1 MTSESTTTAHNSFVS
16 SDTIRHAF
24 SVAMSDMYQNEV
36 PLYQDLLTLV
46 ADVNKATL
54 EKDTLLAAQLAHTGE
69 LPRLDMERH
78 GAIRLGTANE
88 LAMMRRLFAVMGMH
102 PVGYYDLAPASV
114 PVHSTAFRALD
125 SASLNQSPFRVFT
138 SLLRLD
144 LIDDKALRAAAEEA
158 LSARHIFTDE
168 AIALIEQFER
178 DGGLGA
184 ADSARFVQAALE
196 TFRWHKDTPIS
207 KALYQQLSDQ
217 HRLIAD
223 VVGFKGPH
231 INHLTPRTLDIDA
244 VQQGMAERGIPPKAI
259 IEGPPPRH
267 CPILLRQTSFK
278 ALQESVNF
286 RKADGTYE
294 AGEHTARFGE
304 IEQRGVALTAK
315 GRALYDELLAQARN
329 DLGAMPNE
337 DNAAKYMQLLS
348 AAFSAFPD
356 DYQTLHDEA
365 LAYFYYQPVCD
376 GLEQDAPERT
386 LALITSDPKTLNQAD
401 LSHLIQ
407 QGVLRIEPIV
417 YEDFLPVS
425 AAGIFQSNLQDNT
438 SSDYAG
444 TSNKDEFEQ
453 ALGAAVYDEM
463 TLYTDMQQQSLTQS
477 LQALQSLIKRTPK
490 AELS

>member
-1 MTSESTTTAHNSFVS
+1 MTSESITPAHNGFVS

-46 ADVNKATL
+46 ADVNQATL
-54 EKDTLLAAQLAHTGE
+54 EKDTSLAEQLAHTGE

-78 GAIRLGTANE
+78 GAIRLGTADE
-88 LAMMRRLFAVMGMH
+88 LAMMRRLFAVMGMY

-125 SASLNQSPFRVFT
+125 SESLNQSPFRVFT

-144 LIDDKALRAAAEEA
+144 LIDDDALRVAAEEA
-158 LSARHIFTDE
+158 LAARHIFTDE
-168 AIALIEQFER
+168 VIALIEQFER

-278 ALQESVNF
+278 ALQEAVNF

-315 GRALYDELLAQARN
+315 GRALYDELLAKART
-329 DLGAMPNE
+329 DLGEMPNE

-376 GLEQDAPERT
+376 GSGQDALENNV
-386 LALITSDPKTLNQAD
+386 ALIMSEPQALNQAD
-401 LSHLIQ
+401 LNQLIK

-425 AAGIFQSNLQDNT
+425 AAGIFQSNLQDNK

-444 TSNKDEFEQ
+444 TSNQDEFEQ
-453 ALGAAVYDEM
+453 ALGATVYDEM
-463 TLYTDMQQQSLTQS
+463 ALYTNMQQQSLAQS
-477 LQALQSLIKRTPK
+477 LQTLRSLIQR